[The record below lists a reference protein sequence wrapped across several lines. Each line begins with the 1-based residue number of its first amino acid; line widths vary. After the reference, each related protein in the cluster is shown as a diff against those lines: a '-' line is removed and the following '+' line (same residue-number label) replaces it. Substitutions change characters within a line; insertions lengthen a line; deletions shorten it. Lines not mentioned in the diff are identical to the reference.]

1 MRATSVTRALGAF
14 GLLLLLSSPFT
25 LFLSS
30 GGAALAGGK
39 AVLGAAMLA
48 AYAVAHRQE
57 LGRSGSRRA
66 GRFLFTAAL
75 TALVAL
81 AVLVGVN
88 VLAFRHNR
96 RIDLTRQRIFS
107 LAPQTTQTLAALKG
121 RAHALA
127 LVPPTHASYGELEEL
142 FRRYHEAAPDAFD
155 STFVDPRRE
164 PTVAAKYQ
172 LKEGQTLVAISLG
185 EGADAPHTV
194 LPLPS
199 EQELTHALIQL
210 GASGTQ
216 TVYFL
221 EGHGEWPLETPP
233 GANGPGDGLS
243 EFRKQ
248 LLREGYRPAPLNLLG
263 RKEVPRDAGLVVIAG
278 AKTEYTAPEVA
289 ALRTYLGEGGRLLY
303 FTDVNTS
310 DGLGLFLADYG
321 VQVDEGV
328 AADAQFN
335 AGNPFVLVSN
345 FFGKHVITR
354 PLQERAF
361 NLQLPTVRSLT
372 LFREGFL
379 PGVTVEPV
387 VLSSPYAWV
396 ETRPHE
402 DTTPSDGEKMGQL
415 TLVAAA
421 SRDTRGADHK
431 RFDEARLV
439 ALGDSEL
446 LLDPNWGH
454 EANRN
459 LVMNAL
465 GWASHQVEKITL
477 RPPDRET
484 STLEL
489 SAGQMRTLR
498 FVSTD
503 LLPLSLLGVGLAVW
517 LSRRNR

>member
-1 MRATSVTRALGAF
+1 MRATHVTRVLGAF

-30 GGAALAGGK
+30 GSVGLALGK
-39 AVLGAAMLA
+39 AVLGTAMIS
-48 AYAVAHRQE
+48 AYVATHRQE
-57 LGRSGSRRA
+57 LGRAGSRRT
-66 GRFLFTAAL
+66 GRFLASTVL
-75 TALVAL
+75 TMLAVLGALVAL
-81 AVLVGVN
+81 N
-88 VLAFRHNR
+88 VLAFRKNQR
-96 RIDLTRQRIFS
+96 WDLTRERIFS
-107 LAPQTTQTLAALKG
+107 LAPQTLETLAGLKE
-121 RAHALA
+121 RVHVLA
-127 LVPPTHASYGELEEL
+127 LIPPTHPAYGDLEEL
-142 FRRYHEAAPDAFD
+142 FRRYHEAAPQVFDAA
-155 STFVDPRRE
+155 FVDPRRE
-164 PTVAAKYQ
+164 PALAAKYQ
-172 LKEGQTLVAISLG
+172 LKDGQSLVVVSRG
-185 EGADAPHTV
+185 EGESAPHTL
-194 LPLPS
+194 LPVPAEL
-199 EQELTHALIQL
+199 ELTNALLQL
-210 GASGTQ
+210 GAAGAQ
-216 TVYFL
+216 KVYFL
-221 EGHGEWPLETPP
+221 EGHGEWPLETPQ
-233 GANGPGDGLS
+233 GAQGPGDGLS
-243 EFRKQ
+243 EFRRQ
-248 LLREGYRPAPLNLLG
+248 LVREGYRPEPLNLLG
-263 RKEVPRDAGLVVIAG
+263 RQEVPRDAGLLIIAG
-278 AKTEYTAPEVA
+278 AKEDYTAPEVA

-303 FTDVNTS
+303 FTDVGS
-310 DGLGLFLADYG
+310 VDGLGLFLADYG

-328 AADAQFN
+328 AADSQFN

-361 NLQLPTVRSLT
+361 NVQLPTARSLT

-387 VLSSPYAWV
+387 LLSSPYAWV
-396 ETRPHE
+396 ETRPQE
-402 DTTPSDGEKMGQL
+402 DATPSDGEKMGQL

-421 SRDTRGADHK
+421 SRDTRSAEHK

-439 ALGDSEL
+439 VMGDSEL

-459 LVMNAL
+459 LAMNAL
-465 GWASHQVEKITL
+465 GWASHQVKKVTW
-477 RPPDRET
+477 RPADRET

>member
-1 MRATSVTRALGAF
+1 MRATHVTRVLGAF

-25 LFLSS
+25 LFLTS
-30 GGAALAGGK
+30 GSVALAGGK

-48 AYAVAHRQE
+48 AYVVTHRQE
-57 LGRSGSRRA
+57 LRRAGSRRT
-66 GRFLFTAAL
+66 GRFLASTVL
-75 TALVAL
+75 TTLGVLGVLVAL
-81 AVLVGVN
+81 N
-88 VLAFRHNR
+88 VIAFQKNR
-96 RIDLTRQRIFS
+96 RWDLTRERIFS
-107 LAPQTTQTLAALKG
+107 LAPQTLQTLARLKE

-127 LVPPTHASYGELEEL
+127 LIPPTHPSYGELEEL
-142 FRRYHEAAPDAFD
+142 FRRYHEAAPDTFD
-155 STFVDPRRE
+155 FAFVDPRRE
-164 PTVAAKYQ
+164 PSLAAKYQ
-172 LKEGQTLVAISLG
+172 LKEGQTLVVVSRG
-185 EGADAPHTV
+185 EGDAAPHTP
-194 LPLPS
+194 LPIPS
-199 EQELTHALIQL
+199 EQELTNALIQL
-210 GASGTQ
+210 GAAGTQ
-216 TVYFL
+216 KVYFV
-221 EGHGEWPLETPP
+221 EGHGEWPLETPQGP
-233 GANGPGDGLS
+233 QGPGDGLS
-243 EFRKQ
+243 ELRRQ
-248 LLREGYRPAPLNLLG
+248 LLREGYRPEPLNLLG
-263 RKEVPRDAGLVVIAG
+263 LKEVPRDAGLLVIAG
-278 AKTEYTAPEVA
+278 AKEDYTAPEVA

-303 FTDVNTS
+303 FTDVNTA

-321 VQVDEGV
+321 IQVDEGV
-328 AADAQFN
+328 AADSQFN
-335 AGNPFVLVSN
+335 SGNPFVLVSN
-345 FFGKHVITR
+345 FYGKHVITR
-354 PLQERAF
+354 PLQERGF
-361 NLQLPTVRSLT
+361 NVQLPTVRSFT

-379 PGVTVEPV
+379 PGVAVEPV
-387 VLSSPYAWV
+387 LLSSPYAWV
-396 ETRPHE
+396 ETKPQE

-421 SRDTRGADHK
+421 TRDTRGAEAR

-439 ALGDSEL
+439 AVGDSEL

-489 SAGQMRTLR
+489 SEDQMRTLR